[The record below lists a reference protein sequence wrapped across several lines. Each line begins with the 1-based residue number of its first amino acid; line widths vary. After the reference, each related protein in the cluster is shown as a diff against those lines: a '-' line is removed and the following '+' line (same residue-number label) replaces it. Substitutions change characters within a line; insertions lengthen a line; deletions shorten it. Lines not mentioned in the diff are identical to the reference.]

1 MLLGGPHYVLLMDK
15 ARKRALSLLLNEI
28 LISYSF
34 NPGKLYWDGNHKSCH
49 FVFLFHLRYG
59 SHFQDSFHKF
69 PNEIPAS
76 EKILFTP

>member
-1 MLLGGPHYVLLMDK
+1 MLLGGPHYVLLMDN

-49 FVFLFHLRYG
+49 FVFVPLEIWLT
-59 SHFQDSFHKF
+59 F
-69 PNEIPAS
+69 PGFVPQVP
-76 EKILFTP
+76 K